1 MSPGGGHRFG
11 VDSGP
16 HDFSG
21 GGAGGLPVG
30 DADHAVDD
38 HAADTGRL
46 APKTLGLTGQVE
58 YELDLGGADLRWIED
73 DHVGVP
79 PLGDAAPVGEAETG
93 ERVRR

>member
-1 MSPGGGHRFG
+1 MTFPA
-11 VDSGP
+11 VV
-16 HDFSG
+16 
-21 GGAGGLPVG
+21 PV
-30 DADHAVDD
+30 AFPSATLTTPVDD

-79 PLGDAAPVGEAETG
+79 PLGDAAPG
-93 ERVRR
+93 R